1 MEPRV
6 RPGEHAGGLLLVEE
20 IKADKE
26 PEHRAAERFRQPRG
40 IVGGPGD
47 ERPVGP
53 KAAVGDEQ
61 MEVRMPVRP
70 GAVRLQARDDPHG
83 EVALAGQRAKMAA
96 VTVRAATRAI
106 SPSRRRR
113 YRQEARSRVGM
124 VSTSCRCGTGASSV
138 VSSHWVQMARRL
150 A

>member
-6 RPGEHAGGLLLVEE
+6 RPGEHAGGLLL
-20 IKADKE
+20 IKQLEAHE
-26 PEHRAAERFRQPRG
+26 APEHRAAERLGQARRVVSGPRHKG
-40 IVGGPGD
+40 
-47 ERPVGP
+47 PVGP

-70 GAVRLQARDDPHG
+70 GAVRLQAADDPHG
-83 EVALAGQRAKMAA
+83 EVALTRQRAKMAT

-113 YRQEARSRVGM
+113 
-124 VSTSCRCGTGASSV
+124 
-138 VSSHWVQMARRL
+138 
-150 A
+150 